1 MYRFLRFWGRDRSPW
16 IFHCAGSTSLT
27 PALFKGQLYFPFHLC
42 MIRQSRLTPPIVT
55 PVDLLHKASLSTCW
69 SYLNLS
75 AQNYPH
81 LLDQAASTGPLALRT
96 GQRVALGTPFSHR
109 IRGWGVCANT
119 TWRELCFRTPIPRA
133 PPLSPGVVLTHSAQ
147 CGRRSAA
154 ASQNSPLTWEPARD
168 CQYAKVPRFHS
179 SFSSGSDSASA
190 TGAHYPLPTQ
200 PEEEVLGHGGRS
212 HHRLRPAADE
222 RSPTGPLACWL
233 VSWRG
238 APRPLAPR
246 LLVLQRGSISHVATH
261 ADSSTPHFWGE
272 RWERGYSAEQREAGR
287 R

>member
-1 MYRFLRFWGRDRSPW
+1 MWGKVCVPLEITIRGIKKTIVWVLILPKRFQLRDLGWVMYRFLRFWGRDRSPW

-119 TWRELCFRTPIPRA
+119 DRK
-133 PPLSPGVVLTHSAQ
+133 SVV
-147 CGRRSAA
+147 
-154 ASQNSPLTWEPARD
+154 
-168 CQYAKVPRFHS
+168 
-179 SFSSGSDSASA
+179 
-190 TGAHYPLPTQ
+190 
-200 PEEEVLGHGGRS
+200 
-212 HHRLRPAADE
+212 
-222 RSPTGPLACWL
+222 
-233 VSWRG
+233 
-238 APRPLAPR
+238 
-246 LLVLQRGSISHVATH
+246 
-261 ADSSTPHFWGE
+261 
-272 RWERGYSAEQREAGR
+272 
-287 R
+287 